1 MNDIF
6 DATTNVTGRYILIET
21 NALFVAKVD
30 KIDIIYAYSYAE
42 TDSKLDGKVDKSELI
57 DAYTSSE
64 DDALLQLKVE
74 KIDLMNWAN
83 LTYAQSIFGKSNLD
97 LLIFQAY
104 QK

>member
-1 MNDIF
+1 MQTWTHYISNGLIAPDVYTKTEVNDIF

-74 KIDLMNWAN
+74 KIDLMN
-83 LTYAQSIFGKSNLD
+83 
-97 LLIFQAY
+97 
-104 QK
+104 